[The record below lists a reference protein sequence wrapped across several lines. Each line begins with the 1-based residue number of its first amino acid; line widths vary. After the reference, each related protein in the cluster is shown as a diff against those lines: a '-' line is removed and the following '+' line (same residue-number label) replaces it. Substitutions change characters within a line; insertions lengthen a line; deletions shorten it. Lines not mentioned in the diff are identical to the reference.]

1 MTPYFNNTPF
11 INSVPGNNAENNN
24 LQIILILGGGL
35 LMGCF
40 LGYCL
45 KQSIQNKINAD
56 LKTENDQL
64 KNKLG

>member
-1 MTPYFNNTPF
+1 MTPYFNNNSF
-11 INSVPGNNAENNN
+11 INSVPGNGPGNNN
-24 LQIILILGGGL
+24 LNIILAISGGL
-35 LMGCF
+35 LVGCF

-64 KNKLG
+64 KNKLH